1 MQIKDNIIE
10 KYEKYQDIINDIC
23 DFLNY
28 PVEFYKNWNEFLEF
42 YPNLTEDEL
51 FYFKSVFKDQKN
63 FLINYNLFLDLIEKY
78 EDVLGISGVNYAIY
92 LQELIDDIIDSINW
106 YAMNEYEY
114 ETINNE
120 SQLESINY
128 MYIKMSEILEIFNSI
143 KNIDL
148 STDEINDEINITIYP
163 YLNLILDNNE
173 YKVYAIHEYTH
184 TIAMSRYAKIREI
197 DNVDKKIVNTIEKY
211 IKDDIYT
218 MTDMYC
224 DIYDHDE
231 YIEFINETMNIPD
244 NLTYYIDYNQILY
257 DMQINGEAVAVKV
270 YYVNEKYEL
279 DYINV
284 LCVLK
289 EDE

>member
-1 MQIKDNIIE
+1 MQIDNIVE
-10 KYEKYQDIINDIC
+10 EYEKYQDVINDIC
-23 DFLNY
+23 DFLNCN
-28 PVEFYKNWNEFLEF
+28 VEFYKDWDEFLEF

-51 FYFKSVFKDQKN
+51 FYFESVFKDRKN
-63 FLINYNLFLDLIEKY
+63 FLIDYNLFLDLIEKY
-78 EDVLGISGVNYAIY
+78 EDSLSISGVNYAIY

-106 YAMNEYEY
+106 YAMNDYEY

-128 MYIKMSEILEIFNSI
+128 MYIKMSEILEVFNSI

-148 STDEINDEINITIYP
+148 SIDEINDEINITIYP

-184 TIAMSRYAKIREI
+184 IIAMSRYAKIREI
-197 DNVDKKIVNTIEKY
+197 DNVDKKTVNTIDKY
-211 IKDDIYT
+211 IKDNIYT

-231 YIEFINETMNIPD
+231 YIEFINKIMNIPD
-244 NLTYYIDYNQILY
+244 NLTYYIDYDQILY

-284 LCVLK
+284 VCVLK